1 MTKAKLKVGGMHCAS
16 CAAGIDDRLEELEG
30 VERSSTSF
38 VRGRTKVEYDES
50 KVSINAMRA
59 AVAELG
65 YATEPA

>member
-1 MTKAKLKVGGMHCAS
+1 MTKTKLKIGGMHCAS
-16 CAAGIDDRLEELEG
+16 CAAGIDDRLEELDG

-50 KVSINAMRA
+50 QISINAMRA

-65 YATEPA
+65 YDVERA